1 MAQSPLLGAD
11 RAPERPRGTST
22 DLLGPSDTS
31 DTGSDL
37 VGAVGAVDTDAI
49 GLSGGTNDD
58 VARTPGAGADVGDTN
73 LDADSD
79 SGGTG
84 ERAAAGRDTEG
95 DLPADIA
102 PDRVIGAGSDEA
114 LVSDED
120 DLDDLSASSDDDDD
134 EDRLASDIDDGATA
148 QPPGRRAMPPQQRNT
163 DRPVAG
169 NERGTAPRGAS
180 GGAERDA
187 RNTAARRDQ
196 KGPRGDDPIS
206 ESDKAIDA

>member
-11 RAPERPRGTST
+11 RAPGRPRGTST

-37 VGAVGAVDTDAI
+37 VGAVGAVDTDAL
-49 GLSGGTNDD
+49 GFSGGTNDD
-58 VARTPGAGADVGDTN
+58 VARSAGAGADIGNTN

-102 PDRVIGAGSDEA
+102 PDRVVGLGSDEA
-114 LVSDED
+114 LVSDDD
-120 DLDDLSASSDDDDD
+120 DLDELSATADDD
-134 EDRLASDIDDGATA
+134 EDEDRLDSDIDDGLTA
-148 QPPGRRAMPPQQRNT
+148 QAPSRRAMPPQQRNT

-169 NERGTAPRGAS
+169 NERGTAPRGNPGA
-180 GGAERDA
+180 AERNLRDS
-187 RNTAARRDQ
+187 RRDRSG
-196 KGPRGDDPIS
+196 KGPGGDDPIS